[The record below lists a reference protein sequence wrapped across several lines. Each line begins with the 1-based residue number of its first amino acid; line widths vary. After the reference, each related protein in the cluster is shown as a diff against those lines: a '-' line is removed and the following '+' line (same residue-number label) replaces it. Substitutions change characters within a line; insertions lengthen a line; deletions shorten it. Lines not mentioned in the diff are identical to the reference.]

1 MPLVL
6 DGSTGVTFPAGGVG
20 NPASA
25 VVGLTDTQTLTN
37 KSVVAT
43 QLTGTVAV
51 ARLPAGAVLQVANAT
66 FSSVTTTSI
75 DTFADSGLTVSI
87 TPTSAN
93 SKVLVFVSINGIY
106 KSGVDCA
113 LKTQLVRNSTAI
125 SYIDAMTPYTGT
137 SATAGGTA
145 SFNYLDSPATT
156 SSTTYKLQIASSN
169 SSRSVQINNYPT
181 GLGSVS
187 SITVMEIAA

>member
-1 MPLVL
+1 MILSG
-6 DGSTGVTFPAGGVG
+6 DAGVTFPAGGVG

-43 QLTGTVAV
+43 QLTGTVAA

-66 FSSVTTTSI
+66 YSTVTSTSTTTY
-75 DTFADSGLTVSI
+75 ADSGLTVSI
-87 TPTSAN
+87 TPSSAN
-93 SKVLVFVSINGIY
+93 SKVLVFVSVNGVN
-106 KSGVDCA
+106 KSGVDCCLNA
-113 LKTQLVRNSTAI
+113 RLNRDATSI
-125 SYIDAMTPYTGT
+125 SNITGLAAYTGT
-137 SATAGGTA
+137 TAGNSGSA
-145 SFNYLDSPATT
+145 AFNYLDSPATT

-169 SSRSVQINNYPT
+169 AGRSVSINDYAAV
-181 GLGSVS
+181 LGSVS